1 MKTLAF
7 AIGCLAAAATLGAR
21 PAQTAGAFAIGDCG
35 AYGNAIDFPDAA
47 QARAAALANCRGK
60 CRVVATMRRNC
71 AAFAVDGNN
80 VCGPHGYATAA
91 RLAQAQ
97 NTALRL
103 CFQYGGKDCLIRAW
117 ACDGAAR

>member
-1 MKTLAF
+1 MKTLAR
-7 AIGCLAAAATLGAR
+7 AMACLVVAVALQAR
-21 PAQTAGAFAIGDCG
+21 PAQAAGAFAVGDCG
-35 AYGNAIDFPDAA
+35 AYGHAIDFPDAA

-71 AAFAVDGNN
+71 AAFAIDSAN
-80 VCGPHGYATAA
+80 VCGPHGYATAT

-97 NTALRL
+97 NTALRV